1 MYNSVKSTGSN
12 DFYFELDGG
21 HEIALI

>member
-1 MYNSVKSTGSN
+1 MYNSVKSTCSN

-21 HEIALI
+21 HEITLI

>member
-1 MYNSVKSTGSN
+1 MYNSVKSTCSN

-21 HEIALI
+21 HKITLI